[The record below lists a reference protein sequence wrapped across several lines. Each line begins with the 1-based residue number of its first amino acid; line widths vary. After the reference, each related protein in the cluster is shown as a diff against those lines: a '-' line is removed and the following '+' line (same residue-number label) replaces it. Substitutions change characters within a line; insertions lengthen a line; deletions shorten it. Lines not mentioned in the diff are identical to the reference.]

1 VPNPDPPTVMV
12 SADLEGGGRFYG
24 QLTDCD
30 PATVGFDMPVE
41 LCFRRIHEG
50 EGFIS
55 YRLASDYFSS
65 PGEPNNSAMRTL
77 RRDSSMAHCN
87 LFVKKRRRSLQ
98 LDSNRLLAAAQRCSP
113 LAV

>member
-1 VPNPDPPTVMV
+1 MECGDCGAVSYPRRHLCWQCSSKKLADYKIGRRGKIFTFTRDHLVPNPDPPTVMV

-30 PATVGFDMPVE
+30 PATVGFEMPVE

-55 YRLASDYFSS
+55 YFWKFRPA
-65 PGEPNNSAMRTL
+65 
-77 RRDSSMAHCN
+77 
-87 LFVKKRRRSLQ
+87 
-98 LDSNRLLAAAQRCSP
+98 
-113 LAV
+113 